1 MHNPHFCVIAADS
14 AEEAE
19 AAVEAELQDWG
30 DENNWRSIC
39 GSVSEH
45 DEVHVTGDGRY
56 PPDDNDNTIAK
67 LNRFMQS
74 VVDGQDCPIES
85 EAMAAMKLVVEG
97 GVPETARGWW
107 CIKQYAERMFNMQG
121 NGGGRFA
128 KGGKFDILTSQFMD
142 GCYDEIGVTNFV
154 DPGPR
159 DGEDAIAMREANPLR
174 KRYVVF
180 VDMHS

>member
-39 GSVSEH
+39 GSVSER

-56 PPDDNDNTIAK
+56 PPDDDDNTIAK
-67 LNRFMQS
+67 LNRYMQS
-74 VVDGQDCPIES
+74 LVDAKDCPMET
-85 EAMAAMKLVVEG
+85 EALALMKTVVEG
-97 GVPETARGWW
+97 QQPKLAHDWW
-107 CIKQYAERMFNMQG
+107 RIKQYAERMFDMHCNG
-121 NGGGRFA
+121 VGRFSPGGG
-128 KGGKFDILTSQFMD
+128 FDILTNQFMD
-142 GCYDEIGVTNFV
+142 GCFDEIGVTNFV
-154 DPGPR
+154 DPGPW
-159 DGEDAIAMREANPLR
+159 DGEDAIAMQADNPQR
-174 KRYVVF
+174 QRYVVF